1 MVYQVI
7 RSITQLNTNIHKNF
21 YYINK
26 FYSIKD
32 RNCFQNTQ
40 KMEFLNLDE
49 SVQSAI
55 RIAKS
60 IAREFGNKYYT
71 PAHLLKALLHK
82 EVGTGSFVTALGKDA
97 SFLEEWAEIRIEDC
111 EKFAG
116 VTEIEP
122 NEKIHKVFEEADN
135 IRLKLGLLQINP
147 ICTLGAIAKP
157 EVGFSADQLKS
168 FPIREKE
175 ILDFFLQGDNLQ
187 LHTLQQVDGKEASSS
202 SVKPLTNLLKY
213 CIDKTAQ
220 ARENKIFPIVCRNK
234 ENRQMLEIL
243 GRHSKPN
250 VMIIGD
256 SGVGKTAMVE
266 GLAYDIV
273 NEKVPSFLSGTTIW
287 ELDNGALIA
296 GATYKGEIEDR
307 LKNIIKEL
315 RQIDRVIL
323 FIDEIHT
330 LLDPKQGNAGATNI
344 LKPELSKGNLT
355 VIGATTIDEYRKL
368 IEPDYAFSR
377 RFEVLQIEEPTTDS
391 ATSMVQFVREKYR
404 DFHQLE
410 VSDEALTKCVL
421 MAKRYVKDR
430 RLPDSAIDLLD
441 RTMSAVKMTNE
452 IAVSDHLLLLNK
464 LSVLEEK
471 RTEVSEEEFL
481 DEVSL
486 LWKDFSSHL
495 NPIMQGYV
503 AQEAKIDENTTAS
516 VIFDTL
522 NQIADKLHH
531 FTKNPIKQVEEEH
544 LACVVAAKTNIPV
557 GKIQEGEKEKLLN
570 MEHQLQKRVVG
581 QNHAIKSLVDA
592 ILESRS
598 GMNKQ
603 GQPIGSFFFLGPT
616 GTGKTELTK
625 SLAEALFND
634 EKAMIRFDMSEFK
647 EEHSAALL
655 YGAPP
660 GYVGY
665 EEGGLLVNK
674 IRQQPYSV
682 VLFDEIEKAHSS
694 VYDIFLQIMDEGK
707 LHDRLGKEGDFS
719 NAIIIFTSNVGSE
732 WIAKE
737 MTEGKLP
744 TTIQMMEIMGSY
756 FRPEFLA
763 RLSEIVPFSPIQEE
777 MLLKIFD
784 IQFKGFRKLLQAQ
797 DMDIKLT
804 DEAKKMLAFKGF
816 TPKYGARQ
824 VAGTIRN
831 YLRRPISRMILSGE
845 LKKGQLLKGKLVD
858 NELFWEVET
867 LL

>member
-1 MVYQVI
+1 M
-7 RSITQLNTNIHKNF
+7 
-21 YYINK
+21 
-26 FYSIKD
+26 D
-32 RNCFQNTQ
+32 
-40 KMEFLNLDE
+40 FLNLDE

-60 IAREFGNKYYT
+60 IAREYGNKYYT

-82 EVGTGSFVTALGKDA
+82 EVGLGSFVVSLGKDA
-97 SFLEEWAEIRIEDC
+97 LFLEEWAEIRME
-111 EKFAG
+111 EYERLAG
-116 VTEIEP
+116 VTEVDAD
-122 NEKIHKVFEEADN
+122 EKIPKVFEEADN
-135 IRLKLGLLQINP
+135 VRLKLGLLQINP
-147 ICTLGAIAKP
+147 ICTLCALAKP
-157 EVGFSADQLKS
+157 ETGFSADQLKS

-175 ILDFFLQGDNLQ
+175 ILDFFLQGDHIPLQ
-187 LHTLQQVDGKEASSS
+187 VLQQSEGQENSGTASQ
-202 SVKPLTNLLKY
+202 PLTNLLKY

-220 ARENKIFPIVCRNK
+220 AREQNLSPIIGRNK
-234 ENRQMLEIL
+234 ETRQMLEIL

-256 SGVGKTAMVE
+256 SGVGKTAIVD
-266 GLAYDIV
+266 GLVYDII
-273 NEKVPSFLSGTTIW
+273 NEKVPSFLSETTVW

-315 RQIDRVIL
+315 RQMDRVIL

-330 LLDPKQGNAGATNI
+330 LLDPKQGNAGAANI

-355 VIGATTIDEYRKL
+355 VIGATTTDEYRKL
-368 IEPDYAFSR
+368 IEPDHAFSR
-377 RFEVLQIEEPTTDS
+377 RFEVLSIEEPTAEN
-391 ATSMVQFVREKYR
+391 ATAMLHFSLEKYKA
-404 DFHQLE
+404 FHKLD
-410 VSDEALTKCVL
+410 VSDEALSKCVT

-452 IAVSDHLLLLNK
+452 AAPTDHLSLLQQLK
-464 LSVLEEK
+464 ELEEK
-471 RTEVSEEEFL
+471 RINLTEDDFLKELSE
-481 DEVSL
+481 V
-486 LWKDFSSHL
+486 WRDFSVGLSPIVKGFL
-495 NPIMQGYV
+495 NQDV
-503 AQEAKIDENTTAS
+503 KIDENTNSDT
-516 VIFDTL
+516 VWDTL
-522 NQIADKLHH
+522 NTVASQLEA
-531 FTKNPIKQVEEEH
+531 FAKNPIQKVEEEH
-544 LACVVAAKTNIPV
+544 LASVVAAKTNIPV
-557 GKIQEGEKEKLLN
+557 GKIQEGEKEKLLQ
-570 MEHQLQKRVVG
+570 MEQVLQQRVIG
-581 QNHAIKSLVDA
+581 QDHAIKSLTDA

-674 IRQQPYSV
+674 IREQPYSV
-682 VLFDEIEKAHSS
+682 VLFDEIEKAHAS

-719 NAIIIFTSNVGSE
+719 NAIIIFTSNVGSD
-732 WIAKE
+732 WIAQE
-737 MTEGKLP
+737 MSEGRHP
-744 TTIQMMEIMGSY
+744 STIQMMEIMGRY

-763 RLSEIVPFSPIQEE
+763 RLSEIVPFSPIKEE

-797 DMDIKLT
+797 NMDITLT
-804 DEAKKMLAFKGF
+804 DEAKKTLAFKGF

-831 YLRRPISRMILSGE
+831 YLRRPISRMILSGT
-845 LKKGQLLKGKLVD
+845 LKKGHLLVGNLG
-858 NELFWEVET
+858 EQEEIIWEVKE
-867 LL
+867 L

>member
-1 MVYQVI
+1 M
-7 RSITQLNTNIHKNF
+7 
-21 YYINK
+21 
-26 FYSIKD
+26 D
-32 RNCFQNTQ
+32 
-40 KMEFLNLDE
+40 FLNLDE

-60 IAREFGNKYYT
+60 IAREYGNKCFT

-82 EVGTGSFVTALGKDA
+82 EVGLGSFVVSLGKDA
-97 SFLEEWAEIRIEDC
+97 LFLEEWAEIRME
-111 EKFAG
+111 EYERLAG
-116 VTEIEP
+116 VTEVDAD
-122 NEKIHKVFEEADN
+122 EKIPKVFEEADN
-135 IRLKLGLLQINP
+135 VRLKLGLLQINP
-147 ICTLGAIAKP
+147 ICTLCALAKP
-157 EVGFSADQLKS
+157 EIGFSADQLKS

-175 ILDFFLQGDNLQ
+175 ILDFFLQGDHIPLQ
-187 LHTLQQVDGKEASSS
+187 TLQQAEGQENTRTTSQ
-202 SVKPLTNLLKY
+202 PLTNLLKY

-220 ARENKIFPIVCRNK
+220 AREQNLSPIVGRNK
-234 ENRQMLEIL
+234 ETRQMLEIL

-256 SGVGKTAMVE
+256 SGVGKTAIVD
-266 GLAYDIV
+266 GLVYDII
-273 NEKVPSFLSGTTIW
+273 NEKVPSFLSETTVW

-315 RQIDRVIL
+315 RQMDRVIL

-330 LLDPKQGNAGATNI
+330 LLDPKQGNAGAANI

-355 VIGATTIDEYRKL
+355 VIGATTTDEYRKL
-368 IEPDYAFSR
+368 IEPDHAFSR
-377 RFEVLQIEEPTTDS
+377 RFEVLSIEEPTVEN
-391 ATSMVQFVREKYR
+391 ATAMLHFSLAKYKE
-404 DFHQLE
+404 FHKLD
-410 VSDEALTKCVL
+410 VSDEALSKCVT

-452 IAVSDHLLLLNK
+452 AAPTDHLSLLQQLK
-464 LSVLEEK
+464 ELEEK
-471 RTEVSEEEFL
+471 RIDLTEDDFLKELSE
-481 DEVSL
+481 V
-486 LWKDFSSHL
+486 WRDFSVGLSPIVKGFL
-495 NPIMQGYV
+495 NQDV
-503 AQEAKIDENTTAS
+503 KIDENTKSDT
-516 VIFDTL
+516 VWDTL
-522 NQIADKLHH
+522 NTVASQLEA
-531 FTKNPIKQVEEEH
+531 FAKNPIQKVEEEH
-544 LACVVAAKTNIPV
+544 LASVVAAKTNIPV
-557 GKIQEGEKEKLLN
+557 GKIQEGEKEKLLQ
-570 MEHQLQKRVVG
+570 MEQVLQQRVVG
-581 QNHAIKSLVDA
+581 QDHAIKSLTDA

-674 IRQQPYSV
+674 IREQPYSV
-682 VLFDEIEKAHSS
+682 VLFDEIEKAHAS

-719 NAIIIFTSNVGSE
+719 NAIIIFTSNVGSD
-732 WIAKE
+732 WIAQE
-737 MTEGKLP
+737 MSEGRYP
-744 TTIQMMEIMGSY
+744 STIQMMEIMGRY

-763 RLSEIVPFSPIQEE
+763 RLSEIVPFSPIKEE

-797 DMDIKLT
+797 NMDITLT
-804 DEAKKMLAFKGF
+804 DEAKKTLAFKGF

-831 YLRRPISRMILSGE
+831 YLRRPISRMILSGT
-845 LKKGQLLKGKLVD
+845 LKKGHLLVGNLG
-858 NELFWEVET
+858 EQEEIIWEVKE
-867 LL
+867 L

>member
-1 MVYQVI
+1 M
-7 RSITQLNTNIHKNF
+7 
-21 YYINK
+21 
-26 FYSIKD
+26 D
-32 RNCFQNTQ
+32 
-40 KMEFLNLDE
+40 FLNLDE

-60 IAREFGNKYYT
+60 IAREYGNKCYT

-82 EVGTGSFVTALGKDA
+82 EVGLGSFVVSLGKDA
-97 SFLEEWAEIRIEDC
+97 LFLEEWAEIRIEEC
-111 EKFAG
+111 ERLAG
-116 VTEIEP
+116 VTEVEAD
-122 NEKIHKVFEEADN
+122 EKIPKVFEEADN
-135 IRLKLGLLQINP
+135 VRLKLGLLQINP
-147 ICTLGAIAKP
+147 ICTLCALSKP
-157 EVGFSADQLKS
+157 EKGFSADQLKS

-175 ILDFFLQGDNLQ
+175 ILDFFLQGDHIPLQ
-187 LHTLQQVDGKEASSS
+187 TLQQAEGQDNTHTTSQ
-202 SVKPLTNLLKY
+202 PLTNLLKY

-220 ARENKIFPIVCRNK
+220 AREQNLSPIVGRNR
-234 ENRQMLEIL
+234 ETRQMLEIL

-256 SGVGKTAMVE
+256 SGVGKTAIVD
-266 GLAYDIV
+266 GLVYDII
-273 NEKVPSFLSGTTIW
+273 NEKVPSFLSETTVW

-315 RQIDRVIL
+315 RQMDRVIL

-330 LLDPKQGNAGATNI
+330 LLDPKQGNAGAANI

-355 VIGATTIDEYRKL
+355 VIGATTTDEYRKL
-368 IEPDYAFSR
+368 IEPDHAFSR
-377 RFEVLQIEEPTTDS
+377 RFEVLSIEEPTAEN
-391 ATSMVQFVREKYR
+391 ATAMLHFSLEKYKT
-404 DFHQLE
+404 FHKLD
-410 VSDEALTKCVL
+410 VSDEALNKCVT

-452 IAVSDHLLLLNK
+452 AVATDHLSLLQQLK
-464 LSVLEEK
+464 DLEEK
-471 RTEVSEEEFL
+471 RIDLTEEDFLNELSE
-481 DEVSL
+481 V
-486 LWKDFSSHL
+486 WRDFSVGL
-495 NPIMQGYV
+495 NPIVRGFLNQDV
-503 AQEAKIDENTTAS
+503 KIDENTNSDS
-516 VIFDTL
+516 VWEAL
-522 NQIADKLHH
+522 NTITSQLETFA
-531 FTKNPIKQVEEEH
+531 KNPIQKVEEEH
-544 LACVVAAKTNIPV
+544 LASVVAAKTNIPV
-557 GKIQEGEKEKLLN
+557 GKIQEGEKEKLLQ
-570 MEHQLQKRVVG
+570 MEQVLQQRVVG
-581 QNHAIKSLVDA
+581 QDHAIKSLTDA

-674 IRQQPYSV
+674 IREQPYSV
-682 VLFDEIEKAHSS
+682 VLFDEIEKAHAS

-719 NAIIIFTSNVGSE
+719 NAIIIFTSNVGSD
-732 WIAKE
+732 WIAQE
-737 MTEGKLP
+737 MSEGRHP
-744 TTIQMMEIMGSY
+744 TTIQMMEIMGRY

-763 RLSEIVPFSPIQEE
+763 RLSEIVPFSPIKEE

-797 DMDIKLT
+797 NMDITLT
-804 DEAKKMLAFKGF
+804 DEAKKTLAFKGF

-831 YLRRPISRMILSGE
+831 YLRRPISRMILSGT
-845 LKKGQLLKGKLVD
+845 LKKGQLLVGNVND
-858 NELFWEVET
+858 QEEIVWEVKD
-867 LL
+867 L

>member
-1 MVYQVI
+1 
-7 RSITQLNTNIHKNF
+7 
-21 YYINK
+21 
-26 FYSIKD
+26 
-32 RNCFQNTQ
+32 
-40 KMEFLNLDE
+40 MEFLNLDE

-55 RIAKS
+55 KIAKS
-60 IAREFGNKYYT
+60 IAREYGNKYYT

-82 EVGTGSFVTALGKDA
+82 EVGIGSFVTALGKDA
-97 SFLEEWAEIRIEDC
+97 LFLEEWAEIRIEDC
-111 EKFAG
+111 EKFSG
-116 VTEIEP
+116 ITEIEADK
-122 NEKIHKVFEEADN
+122 KIHKVFEEADN

-157 EVGFSADQLKS
+157 EVGFSSDQLKS
-168 FPIREKE
+168 FPIRERD

-187 LHTLQQVDGKEASSS
+187 LHSLHQAEGQDIEKT

-220 ARENKIFPIVCRNK
+220 AMENKIFPIVCRSK

-256 SGVGKTAMVE
+256 SGVGKTAMVD
-266 GLAYDIV
+266 GLVYDII

-315 RQIDRVIL
+315 RQMDKVIL

-330 LLDPKQGNAGATNI
+330 LLDPKQGNAGAANI

-355 VIGATTIDEYRKL
+355 VIGVTTIDEYRKL
-368 IEPDYAFSR
+368 IEPDHAFSR
-377 RFEVLQIEEPTTDS
+377 RFEVLQIEEPTTDN
-391 ATSMVQFVREKYR
+391 ATLMVQFVLEKYK

-410 VSDEALTKCVL
+410 VSEEALKKCVL

-452 IAVSDHLLLLNK
+452 TANSDHISLLEN
-464 LSVLEEK
+464 LSKLEEN
-471 RTEVSEEEFL
+471 RLEFSEEDFSNK
-481 DEVSL
+481 VSL

-495 NPIMQGYV
+495 NPIIQGHIN
-503 AQEAKIDENTTAS
+503 QEVKIDENTTGSA
-516 VIFDTL
+516 VFTL
-522 NQIADKLHH
+522 LNEVVDKLHH
-531 FTKNPIKQVEEEH
+531 FTKNPIKQVDEDH

-557 GKIQEGEKEKLLN
+557 GKIQEGEKERLLK
-570 MEHQLQKRVVG
+570 MESQLQKRVVG

-719 NAIIIFTSNVGSE
+719 NAIVIFTSNVGSE

-737 MTEGKLP
+737 MNEGRQP
-744 TTIQMMEIMGSY
+744 TTIQMMEIMGNY

-763 RLSEIVPFSPIQEE
+763 RLSEIVPFSPIKEE
-777 MLLKIFD
+777 MLMQIFD

-797 DMDIKLT
+797 SMDITLT

-831 YLRRPISRMILSGE
+831 YLRRPISRMILSGK
-845 LKKGQLLKGKLVD
+845 LKKDQKLKGLLSTNEELV
-858 NELFWEVET
+858 WEVEN
-867 LL
+867 L